1 MSNDKK
7 KELLKKALADGD
19 GVVRLAPTWVPRSFL
34 LPGRRLKLADKDI
47 YALGADRGGI
57 GERWFSSTTRADNG
71 PGTPEDEGLSYI
83 VIDTAGGVEK
93 ITLKEAIEL
102 MGDEILGNDIMKKY
116 GGFMAYSKFFDFH
129 APIPHHMHQDDTFA
143 ANVGR
148 TGKPESYY
156 YPPQHNFTRA
166 TFPYTF
172 FGLAPGVT
180 KEMVKDCLRRWNE
193 GDNGILYLAPA
204 YKLKPGTGWNLPPGV
219 LHAPGTLCTYEPQK
233 ASDVFAMF
241 QSMVGDSP
249 VARELLTKDVPEDK
263 HEDYDYMVDMLDW
276 EKNLDPDFF
285 RHNFREPRPAG
296 DLREMGKAGYKE
308 CWISYGC
315 DDFCGKELTVYPGK
329 TVLIKDA
336 EAYGFILVQGGG
348 TFGTWTIECPTMIN
362 YGDLSFDEFF
372 IAKEAARKGIEI
384 KNTSRCENLVML
396 KHFGPGNPENPKDV

>member
-1 MSNDKK
+1 MPKS
-7 KELLKKALADGD
+7 
-19 GVVRLAPTWVPRSFL
+19 VV
-34 LPGRRLKLADKDI
+34 
-47 YALGADRGGI
+47 
-57 GERWFSSTTRADNG
+57 
-71 PGTPEDEGLSYI
+71 
-83 VIDTAGGVEK
+83 
-93 ITLKEAIEL
+93 
-102 MGDEILGNDIMKKY
+102 
-116 GGFMAYSKFFDFH
+116 
-129 APIPHHMHQDDTFA
+129 
-143 ANVGR
+143 
-148 TGKPESYY
+148 
-156 YPPQHNFTRA
+156 
-166 TFPYTF
+166 
-172 FGLAPGVT
+172 
-180 KEMVKDCLRRWNE
+180 
-193 GDNGILYLAPA
+193 
-204 YKLKPGTGWNLPPGV
+204 
-219 LHAPGTLCTYEPQK
+219 
-233 ASDVFAMF
+233 
-241 QSMVGDSP
+241 SMVGDSP
-249 VARELLTKDVPEDK
+249 VARELLTKDVPRDK